1 MNELTIVQSVIIVK
15 DDKVLMGKRSLTEDV
30 FPGLWGIPGGKVDIT
45 DKSLEDGLRREVM
58 EEAGIEIT
66 NIHMVQSNIN
76 EQKKKAYIT
85 YTAEWLS
92 GEPRSDEN
100 EIDEY
105 AFMDKKQIEAL
116 EAEGMVTPFT
126 FEIIKSVL

>member
-1 MNELTIVQSVIIVK
+1 MNELTIVQSVIIIK

-76 EQKKKAYIT
+76 EQKKKVYIT
-85 YTAEWLS
+85 YIAEWLL

-116 EAEGMVTPFT
+116 EAERMVTPFT
-126 FEIIKSVL
+126 FEIIKSIL